1 MDEEYRL
8 ACAALSYLAEPAD
21 QRLAAVVA
29 ACGPQ
34 ATVDAITRGAL
45 PAPAA
50 AALGTGPS
58 ARKAAGL
65 AMQRWR
71 TRLAELPAKQTL
83 DAHALAGIRLVCPGD
98 PEWPSR
104 LDDLAGAAP
113 YALWVRGN
121 GDLRFACV
129 RSVAVV
135 GSRAA
140 TGYGSWVATEMAA
153 DLAAAGWTV
162 VSGAA
167 YGIDAAAHRSALGA
181 DGITVAILA
190 CGADQAYPVGHAGL
204 LDHIAAGGV
213 VASEWP
219 PGRTPTR
226 MRFLVRNRVIAAL
239 TTATVV
245 VEAGERS
252 GALNTAR
259 HARDLHR
266 TIMAVPG
273 PVTSQASAGCH
284 VMIREWQATLV
295 RGAEDVLEM
304 VRPFGEMSSGGQPP
318 RTQALARDLLN
329 ADQAAVLDA
338 LPARGGAGP
347 ATIAALAGIDMAT
360 VLASLGAL
368 AATGLAERCPR
379 GWRASKAATD
389 TRK

>member
-1 MDEEYRL
+1 MDDEYRL

-21 QRLAAVVA
+21 RRLAAVVA

-34 ATVDAITRGAL
+34 ATVDAITSGAL

-50 AALGTGPS
+50 AALGISPA

-71 TRLAELPAKQTL
+71 TRLAELPAKHTL
-83 DAHALAGIRLVCPGD
+83 DAHAQAGIRLVCPGD

-104 LDDLAGAAP
+104 LDDLAGAVP

-140 TGYGSWVATEMAA
+140 TGYGSWVATEIAA

-167 YGIDAAAHRSALGA
+167 YGIDAAAHRGALGA
-181 DGITVAILA
+181 DGVTVAILA

-304 VRPFGEMSSGGQPP
+304 VRPFGEMGSGEQP
-318 RTQALARDLLN
+318 RTQAVARDLLN

-347 ATIAALAGIDMAT
+347 ATIAALAGIDMPT

-368 AATGLAERCPR
+368 AATGLAERCAR

-389 TRK
+389 MRK